1 MHRLTLSLLAAA
13 AVSAASGAALASP
26 AAQLTA
32 SSPAFAGRQY
42 AREARV
48 TLADAR
54 AIALK
59 ARPGR
64 ITDQE
69 LERERGGSGLR
80 YSFDVKSRGRTYEV
94 GVDAKSGKVLE
105 NGGESAA
112 AEAAEASAG
121 RPGG

>member
-26 AAQLTA
+26 AAHLTA
-32 SSPAFAGRQY
+32 GSPAFAGRQY

-48 TLADAR
+48 SLANAR
-54 AIALK
+54 TIALK

-94 GVDAKSGKVLE
+94 GVDARSGKVLE